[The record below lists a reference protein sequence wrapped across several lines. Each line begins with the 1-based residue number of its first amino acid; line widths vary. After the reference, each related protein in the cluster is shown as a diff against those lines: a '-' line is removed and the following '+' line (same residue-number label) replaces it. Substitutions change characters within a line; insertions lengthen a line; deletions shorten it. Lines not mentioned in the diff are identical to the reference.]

1 MSAAA
6 WADRVDGFLH
16 ARIVAGDDGKTFL
29 LGLRRARCGLALAAG
44 LRGAAD
50 HRDFV
55 TFARYLLRQ
64 RFDCDGH
71 ALMLPIAVD
80 GEPRYVVELCVD
92 GGLTAWSV
100 TPGGARRDYSGDLP
114 LIGDLRQRE
123 SGLPGIRRRDMDRL
137 YTRLQLPLPDPEAS

>member
-1 MSAAA
+1 MSTAA
-6 WADRVDGFLH
+6 WADRVDGFLR
-16 ARIVAGDDGKTFL
+16 ARVAAGDDGKTFL
-29 LGLRRARCGLALAAG
+29 LGLRGDRCLLALAAG

-50 HRDFV
+50 HPGFV

-71 ALMLPIAVD
+71 ALLLPADAD
-80 GEPRYVVELCVD
+80 GQPLYVVELCNA
-92 GGLTAWSV
+92 GETAAWLTAA
-100 TPGGARRDYSGDLP
+100 GGARRDYAGGLP

-137 YTRLQLPLPDPEAS
+137 YARLQLPLP